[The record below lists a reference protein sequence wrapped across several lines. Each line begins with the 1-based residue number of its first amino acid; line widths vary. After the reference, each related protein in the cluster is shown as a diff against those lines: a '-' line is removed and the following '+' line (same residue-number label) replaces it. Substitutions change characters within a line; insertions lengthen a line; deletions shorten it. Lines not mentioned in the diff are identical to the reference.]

1 MYCQH
6 SKKRSPSRLTPYIYY
21 FKRNEQFYVIKF
33 NGKTQ
38 TKIVENTIRQN
49 FDLSDSEELKF
60 IKSNEFKY
68 PINHLYIFN
77 LPDHKVHFVPTI
89 DKISN

>member
-1 MYCQH
+1 MQRQH
-6 SKKRSPSRLTPYIYY
+6 SRPQSRLTPYIYY
-21 FKRNEQFYVIKF
+21 FNRNGQFYVIKF

-38 TKIVENTIRQN
+38 TKSAENTIKQN

-60 IKSNEFKY
+60 IKSNQFKN

-77 LPDHKVHFVPTI
+77 PPDHKLHFVPTI
-89 DKISN
+89 DKISD